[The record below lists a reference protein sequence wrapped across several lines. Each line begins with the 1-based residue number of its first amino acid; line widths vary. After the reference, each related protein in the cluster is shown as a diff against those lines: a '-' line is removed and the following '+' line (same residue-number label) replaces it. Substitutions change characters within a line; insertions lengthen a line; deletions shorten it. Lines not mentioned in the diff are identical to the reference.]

1 MNIFYLSH
9 DPVQC
14 AQWHVD
20 KHCVKM
26 ILESA
31 QLLSTAH
38 RVIDG
43 TPTIE
48 KRLIAG
54 SSPARWRNI
63 KRWSLPND
71 LRFPSDRDATVYQAT
86 HMNHPSAVWSREN
99 NENYSWLFNLFTCLM
114 DEYSY
119 RYEKEHV
126 CRKLVP
132 YLQYPPANIPV
143 NKFTQPT
150 PAMPDEYKVN
160 GDSIASYHNYYR
172 GAKARM
178 AAWKKR
184 DVPSWFTK

>member
-14 AQWHVD
+14 AEWHVD

-43 TPTIE
+43 TPTTE

-71 LRFPSDRDATVYQAT
+71 SRFPNDRDAIVYQAT

-132 YLQYPPANIPV
+132 YLQFAPANIPV

-184 DVPSWFTK
+184 DVPSWYNK

>member
-14 AQWHVD
+14 AEWHVD

-48 KRLIAG
+48 RRLVAG

-63 KRWSLPND
+63 KRWSLSND
-71 LRFPSDRDATVYQAT
+71 SRFPNDRDAIVYQAT

-132 YLQYPPANIPV
+132 YLQFAPANISV

-184 DVPSWFTK
+184 DVPSWFNK

>member
-14 AQWHVD
+14 AEWHVD

-48 KRLIAG
+48 RRLVAG

-71 LRFPSDRDATVYQAT
+71 SRFPNDRDAIVYQAT

-132 YLQYPPANIPV
+132 YLEFAPANIPV

-178 AAWKKR
+178 ATWKKR

>member
-1 MNIFYLSH
+1 MNIFYLSS

-31 QLLSTAH
+31 QLLSTTH
-38 RVIDG
+38 RVLDG

-48 KRLIAG
+48 KKYVAG
-54 SSPARWRNI
+54 SLPARWRNV
-63 KRWSLPND
+63 KRWSLPED
-71 LRFPSDRDATVYQAT
+71 SRFPKDRDRVVYQAT
-86 HMNHPSAVWSREN
+86 HMNHPSAVWVRDS
-99 NENYSWLFNLFTCLM
+99 NENYNWLFRLFTCLM
-114 DEYSY
+114 DEFNY

-132 YLQYPPANIPV
+132 YLWLPPATIAVKP
-143 NKFTQPT
+143 FTQPT
-150 PAMPDEYKVN
+150 PAMPDEYKVI
-160 GDSIASYHNYYR
+160 GDSITSYHNYYR

-184 DVPSWFTK
+184 DIPEWFTK